1 MSLKTYQGDKL
12 FNNAQ
17 WQSII
22 VALLG
27 VAVFFQGS
35 IFYSVFERI
44 SMSRIIPVLLL
55 ITVTVALSLGLS
67 GCGCNDSRCSFTNIP
82 SGQP

>member
-1 MSLKTYQGDKL
+1 MAVYNLGAVSCWDIISAQQL
-12 FNNAQ
+12 F
-17 WQSII
+17 IP
-22 VALLG
+22 
-27 VAVFFQGS
+27 F
-35 IFYSVFERI
+35 FERL
-44 SMSRIIPVLLL
+44 SMSRIIPVLLA